1 MSFSIKH
8 AISRYAGLSDVVPL
22 QHVRL
27 PRSCTKLYAVSSY
40 ALPSRLLPLLPT
52 LLPRNSNIVYSVCDL
67 IPINLLRAQVR
78 VFGTVQRHDEVHL
91 TTVTYMKIDVIR
103 YYRIKTDVFYP
114 RIIVTY
120 VSNIPS

>member
-22 QHVRL
+22 QHVRV

-67 IPINLLRAQVR
+67 IPINLLRAQVC
-78 VFGTVQRHDEVHL
+78 VFGTVQRHVEQVHL

-103 YYRIKTDVFYP
+103 YYRIKTDVFLS
-114 RIIVTY
+114 TY
-120 VSNIPS
+120 YSNLC